1 MITFTIQQ
9 VNELLQAL
17 GQLPYVYSKNLIDGI
32 NAIAQ
37 AQMKESVAKNNSL
50 MRLKSLIYH
59 YHSVVKKQHNQKD
72 GRKVN

>member
-1 MITFTIQQ
+1 MITFTVQQ

-37 AQMKESVAKNNSL
+37 AQIKSVATEQQSDKETIVEPDISL
-50 MRLKSLIYH
+50 S
-59 YHSVVKKQHNQKD
+59 
-72 GRKVN
+72 

>member
-37 AQMKESVAKNNSL
+37 AQIKSVATEQQSESVAPE
-50 MRLKSLIYH
+50 
-59 YHSVVKKQHNQKD
+59 QQ
-72 GRKVN
+72 

>member
-1 MITFTIQQ
+1 MITFTVQQ

-37 AQMKESVAKNNSL
+37 AQIKSVATEQQSNKKTIVEPDISL
-50 MRLKSLIYH
+50 S
-59 YHSVVKKQHNQKD
+59 
-72 GRKVN
+72 

>member
-37 AQMKESVAKNNSL
+37 AQMSESVAK
-50 MRLKSLIYH
+50 
-59 YHSVVKKQHNQKD
+59 KQQSDEIKEPD
-72 GRKVN
+72 ISQS

>member
-1 MITFTIQQ
+1 MITFTVQQ

-37 AQMKESVAKNNSL
+37 AQMKESVAKKQQSDEIKEPDISL
-50 MRLKSLIYH
+50 S
-59 YHSVVKKQHNQKD
+59 
-72 GRKVN
+72 